1 LSEDPASHGNTL
13 LAFGSMGETG
23 VVVGRVVEIRPHPC
37 RELIWLSTVDTGTG
51 RKPQIVWGG
60 IAIVKAGSLV
70 PVAQPGTWL
79 PPTKDKPNPYKV
91 RRRRYAGEISE
102 GMLCSLAELG
112 WDPAVTDWVAL
123 LNPSAGLSAGQ
134 PLENRYDDWRAIA
147 LHIDASRAKR
157 LAGR

>member
-1 LSEDPASHGNTL
+1 MREA
-13 LAFGSMGETG
+13 G
-23 VVVGRVVEIRPHPC
+23 VVVGRVVEIRPHPR

-60 IAIVKAGSLV
+60 IPIVTAGSLV

-79 PPTKDKPNPYKV
+79 PPTEDKPSPYKI

-112 WDPAVTDWVAL
+112 WDPSVTDWVAL
-123 LNPSAGLSAGQ
+123 LNPSANLHAGE
-134 PLENRYDDWRAIA
+134 PLEDRCNDWRAIA
-147 LHIDASRAKR
+147 LQINVLEAKR
-157 LAGR
+157 LAGLLK

>member
-1 LSEDPASHGNTL
+1 
-13 LAFGSMGETG
+13 MGETG
-23 VVVGRVVEIRPHPC
+23 VVVGRVVEIRPHPR

-60 IAIVKAGSLV
+60 VPIVKAGSLV

-91 RRRRYAGEISE
+91 RRRRYAGEISD

-123 LNPSAGLSAGQ
+123 LNPSAGLYAGQ

-147 LHIDASRAKR
+147 LQIDVFGAKS
-157 LAGR
+157 LAGL

>member
-1 LSEDPASHGNTL
+1 
-13 LAFGSMGETG
+13 MGETG
-23 VVVGRVVEIRPHPC
+23 VVVGQVVEIRPHPR

-60 IAIVKAGSLV
+60 IRIVKAGSLV

-112 WDPAVTDWVAL
+112 WDDAVTDWVAL

-134 PLENRYDDWRAIA
+134 PLKNPYDGWRTIA
-147 LHIDASRAKR
+147 LQIDASSANR